1 MSGDK
6 DQEKKNST
14 EAKERQSPSAQIVH
28 DTIFAEAE
36 TELNRPTS
44 ALFWSALAAGLSMG
58 ISMIAEAL
66 LTVHLPDTEWRPLIT
81 NFGYSLGFL
90 IVILGRQQL
99 FTENILTPI
108 LPLLHRKDFKTFKN
122 VGRLWGTV
130 FIGNLLGT
138 FCIALV
144 AIHTDVFETDIKLAF
159 LDLGREALKPS
170 FLNIFLGGIFAGWLI
185 ALLVWLLPF
194 AETARVWVI
203 IIITYIIGVGSFSH
217 VIAGSTEVFSL
228 LVNGDIS
235 TLTTI
240 MDFLLPT
247 LLGNVLGGVLLVA
260 VLNHA
265 QTVAGEEDEAI
276 DM

>member
-1 MSGDK
+1 MGK
-6 DQEKKNST
+6 KEEKSSDESDAN
-14 EAKERQSPSAQIVH
+14 AMQSPSAKIVH
-28 DTIFAEAE
+28 DAIFAEAR
-36 TELNRPTS
+36 TELKRTTS

-58 ISMIAEAL
+58 VSMIAEAL
-66 LTVHLPDTEWRPLIT
+66 LAVHLPEAEWRPLIT

-108 LPLLHRKDFKTFKN
+108 LPLLHDKDFKTFKN
-122 VGRLWGTV
+122 VARLWMTV
-130 FIGNLLGT
+130 FLGNILGT

-144 AIHTDVFETDIKLAF
+144 AIQTNVFGPIVKMAF
-159 LDLGREALKPS
+159 LDIGTHALQPS
-170 FLNIFLGGIFAGWLI
+170 FLNTFLGGIFAGWLI

-203 IIITYIIGVGSFSH
+203 IIITYVIGIAGFSH

-235 TLTTI
+235 LFTT
-240 MDFLLPT
+240 MVDFLLPA
-247 LLGNVLGGVLLVA
+247 LFGNVIGGVLLVA

-265 QTVAGEEDEAI
+265 QTVAGEESEQI
-276 DM
+276 DF